1 MDFNYYS
8 ILTTIIRARSSV
20 LKSRLV
26 CEDCLY
32 AARKALMTLRAL
44 QEAFSGNA
52 TSVDSYPYFLTWS
65 VPIQDISLLRNKLR
79 RF

>member
-8 ILTTIIRARSSV
+8 LLTTIDRARSSV

-32 AARKALMTLRAL
+32 VARKALMTLRAM
-44 QEAFSGNA
+44 QEAFAGNA
-52 TSVDSYPYFLTWS
+52 TSVDSFPYFLTWS
-65 VPIQDISLLRNKLR
+65 VAIHDMPSSG
-79 RF
+79 